1 MDLKDDH
8 QAWWCYLVECVDGSL
23 YCGVTNDLPR
33 RLQQHN
39 GALQGGAKYTATRRP
54 VNLKASWPHP
64 NRSSASQHE
73 YQIKKLKKLQKEKLI
88 EGFEQTPFSD

>member
-1 MDLKDDH
+1 MNLKHSD

-39 GALQGGAKYTATRRP
+39 GELAGGAKYTATRRP
-54 VNLKASWPHP
+54 VMLKASWSHP
-64 NRSSASQHE
+64 NRSSASQQE
-73 YQIKKLKKLQKEKLI
+73 YQIKKLKKEQKERLI
-88 EGFEQTPFSD
+88 SESEQTSFN